1 MTEGNMF
8 YVYQDGYYGTELI
21 GKSETREGAEKIK
34 ADRDA
39 QWEPGFL
46 WNTRI
51 SDKKE
56 KEFGCF
62 D

>member
-1 MTEGNMF
+1 MF

-21 GKSETREGAEKIK
+21 GRAKTRKEAEEIK
-34 ADRDA
+34 AKRDA
-39 QWEPGFL
+39 KWEPGFL

-51 SDKKE
+51 AEKEE
-56 KEFGCF
+56 KEFSCF

>member
-1 MTEGNMF
+1 MF

-21 GKSETREGAEKIK
+21 GRSETREGAEKIK
-34 ADRDA
+34 TARDA
-39 QWEPGFL
+39 EWKPGYL

-51 SDKKE
+51 ADKPE
-56 KEFGCF
+56 KESSYF